1 MRFPSPRGVADLL
14 IFIVNIAQ
22 TLYSDLRLF
31 AAVADCDTQTLNPN
45 MRLFAAVAD
54 AREIARQAKEA
65 VEAKMSADGIQVPS
79 NSIEFERGW
88 KRVKGS
94 RDKYLEYLAAIP
106 LAR

>member
-1 MRFPSPRGVADLL
+1 M
-14 IFIVNIAQ
+14 Q
-22 TLYSDLRLF
+22 TLIPKSRLS
-31 AAVADCDTQTLNPN
+31 
-45 MRLFAAVAD
+45 AAVAD

-94 RDKYLEYLAAIP
+94 KDKYLEYLAAIP
-106 LAR
+106 LNRRVPHPSPRVSRLGNLETYK